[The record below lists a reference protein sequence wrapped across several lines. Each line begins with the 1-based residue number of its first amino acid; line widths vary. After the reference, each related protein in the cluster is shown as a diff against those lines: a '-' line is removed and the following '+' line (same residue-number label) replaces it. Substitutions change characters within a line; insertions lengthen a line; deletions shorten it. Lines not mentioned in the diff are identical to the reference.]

1 MPLAHAN
8 FCSLFRPFTRAFLHY
23 SSSPPQE
30 SLQESILA
38 AIESKTYHKIPDL
51 LNNSS
56 SRNPNPFS
64 SLSTLSPSHK
74 SLVIDEILQSF
85 ISIRPRSRPNS
96 AYSHLLS
103 YILDTPNP
111 LPLALAVIQRTLR
124 SGCLPVPQTHLL
136 LSNAWALRLQTS
148 QDTVQTLLSE
158 MKSIGYSPDCG
169 TCNYLILSLCKVDRL
184 EEALGVLRGM
194 GKVGC
199 VPDRDSFGILLS
211 RMSELR
217 MIRGVVEMVKE
228 MVDVHLLSPRKET
241 VVKAVDAMRANREI
255 TRAVEMIEF
264 LESKGVDVGF
274 DVYELAL
281 EGCLEVRRFVLAGKF
296 AIKMTD
302 KGFIPYIRVRRRVF
316 EGLVSVGETGLA
328 SAVRQRFAELK
339 S

>member
-1 MPLAHAN
+1 MSLAHAN
-8 FCSLFRPFTRAFLHY
+8 FCSLFRPLTRAFLHY
-23 SSSPPQE
+23 SSSSSQE
-30 SLQESILA
+30 SLQESILS
-38 AIESKTYHKIPDL
+38 AIESKTYHKIPDLL

-64 SLSTLSPSHK
+64 SLSTLSPIHK

-103 YILDTPNP
+103 YILNTQNP

-136 LSNAWALRLQTS
+136 LSNAWTLSLHKY
-148 QDTVQTLLSE
+148 QDTVQTLLPE
-158 MKSIGYSPDCG
+158 MRSIGYSPDCG
-169 TCNYLILSLCKVDRL
+169 TCNYLILSLSKVDRL

-199 VPDRDSFGILLS
+199 VPDRDSFGILIS

-217 MIRGVVEMVKE
+217 MIRGVVEMV
-228 MVDVHLLSPRKET
+228 DVHFLSPRKET

-264 LESKGVDVGF
+264 LDGKGVDVGF

-281 EGCLEVRRFVLAGKF
+281 EGCLEVQRFVLAGKF
-296 AIKMTD
+296 VIKMTD
-302 KGFIPYIRVRRRVF
+302 KGSIPYIRVRRRVF
-316 EGLVSVGETGLA
+316 EGLVGVGETGLA
-328 SAVRQRFAELK
+328 SVVRQRFAELK

>member
-1 MPLAHAN
+1 MTITHAN
-8 FCSLFRPFTRAFLHY
+8 FCSLFRPLTRAFLHY
-23 SSSPPQE
+23 SSSSSQE

-38 AIESKTYHKIPDL
+38 AIESKTYHKIPDLL

-96 AYSHLLS
+96 AYSHLLF
-103 YILDTPNP
+103 YILNTQNL

-136 LSNAWALRLQTS
+136 LSNAWTLRLHKY

-158 MKSIGYSPDCG
+158 MRSIGYSPDCG
-169 TCNYLILSLCKVDRL
+169 TCNYLILSLSKVDRL

-199 VPDRDSFGILLS
+199 VPDRDSFGILIS

-228 MVDVHLLSPRKET
+228 MET
-241 VVKAVDAMRANREI
+241 VVKAVDAMKANREI

-264 LESKGVDVGF
+264 LEGKGVDVGF

-281 EGCLEVRRFVLAGKF
+281 EGCLEVQRFVLAGKF
-296 AIKMTD
+296 TIKMTD
-302 KGFIPYIRVRRRVF
+302 KGFIPYIRVRQRVF
-316 EGLVSVGETGLA
+316 EGLVGVGETGLA